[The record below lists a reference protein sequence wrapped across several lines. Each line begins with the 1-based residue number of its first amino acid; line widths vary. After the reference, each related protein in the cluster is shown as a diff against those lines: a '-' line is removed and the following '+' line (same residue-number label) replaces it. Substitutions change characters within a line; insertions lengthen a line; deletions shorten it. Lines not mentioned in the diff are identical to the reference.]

1 MNQMRLSEDILPAT
15 GADFPSE
22 PCSASV
28 KAQVMDYWRGL
39 GLSDPALIES
49 LAGDCLNRARRRVGR
64 GSEEEFLRRAL
75 EEAQRRFDHALGRAL
90 RLPPSRDAQP
100 VAAARAAFLLNKER
114 FGGDSLFRMDD
125 PAPDLGARLQEA
137 LPRATPPEA
146 PLSMS
151 ETPLRFW
158 LFKSTHR

>member
-1 MNQMRLSEDILPAT
+1 MNQVRLSENILPAAR
-15 GADFPSE
+15 ADSLSE
-22 PCSASV
+22 SYPASV
-28 KAQVMDYWRGL
+28 REPVMAYWRSL

-49 LAGDCLNRARRRVGR
+49 LADDCLNRARRRVGR

-75 EEAQRRFDHALGRAL
+75 EEVQRRFDHALGRAL

-100 VAAARAAFLLNKER
+100 IAAARAAFLLDSER
-114 FGGDSLFRMDD
+114 FGGDSLFRTGDSV
-125 PAPDLGARLQEA
+125 PDLNARLQEV

-146 PLSMS
+146 PLPMS